1 MLYRNV
7 SFNVFL
13 IEELSFMVKLDRP
26 PALVKAA
33 NHDWDCEIQ
42 KAMPVINA
50 CYLQIAEA
58 AQ

>member
-1 MLYRNV
+1 
-7 SFNVFL
+7 
-13 IEELSFMVKLDRP
+13 MVKLDRP